1 MGGRAGKVLGPH
13 KGRREGGEEE
23 TEEEDG
29 MELCQGWLQGS
40 AATLEG

>member
-13 KGRREGGEEE
+13 KGRREGGEGE
-23 TEEEDG
+23 TEEDG